1 MTAGAS
7 DHVVTSL
14 RALHAGLTRARLP
27 LEVPGAVEA
36 RERARAAAVQLA
48 DYVIPRAEQFEA
60 PLLAV
65 VGGSTGAGKST
76 LVNSLVGQEVS
87 RASAIRPTTRRPV
100 LVHHPDDAGWFLDE
114 RVLPSLARV
123 HGTAEQTDP
132 AGHVTE
138 LELVA
143 ADRVPRG
150 LALLDA
156 PDIDSVVVANRQ
168 LAGQLL
174 AAADLWIFLT
184 TAARY
189 ADAVPWALLRGA
201 AARRAVVA
209 VVLDRVPPGT
219 APEVRADLSERLHAE
234 GALHGLLGV
243 GGSSG
248 SAVASQAMQV
258 LPVGVPKL
266 LVSTMAAGDVSPYVG
281 AKDVTIMP
289 SVVDVAGINRISRS
303 VMGNAV
309 AAIAGM
315 ATAYAETAGAPQDPE
330 EPHLIG
336 ATMFGLT
343 TPAVDEA
350 RKQLTELGYE
360 VLVFHA
366 TGAGGRAMEA
376 LAADGFLDGVLDL
389 TTTELVDDML
399 GGVLSAGP
407 DRLEAVGAAGLPQ
420 VVSVGAL
427 DMCNFGPEA
436 TVPDKYAGRNFIV
449 HNPTVTLMR
458 TTPEEMA
465 ELGRRIGRKLAQAT
479 GPVEVFLPL
488 RGVSGIDVD
497 GGPFFDP
504 DADAACFTALKE
516 ELAGTDVVV
525 HEVDSAINDE
535 GFGLAA
541 ADALHALIRR

>member
-1 MTAGAS
+1 MATVGLIGTLDTKREEYTWLRDALAERGVETVLIDVGTFSDGGGIADVDAAEVAQAAGA
-7 DHVVTSL
+7 DVEQL
-14 RALHAGLTRARLP
+14 RAAG
-27 LEVPGAVEA
+27 
-36 RERARAAAVQLA
+36 
-48 DYVIPRAEQFEA
+48 D
-60 PLLAV
+60 
-65 VGGSTGAGKST
+65 
-76 LVNSLVGQEVS
+76 
-87 RASAIRPTTRRPV
+87 
-100 LVHHPDDAGWFLDE
+100 
-114 RVLPSLARV
+114 
-123 HGTAEQTDP
+123 
-132 AGHVTE
+132 
-138 LELVA
+138 
-143 ADRVPRG
+143 
-150 LALLDA
+150 
-156 PDIDSVVVANRQ
+156 
-168 LAGQLL
+168 
-174 AAADLWIFLT
+174 
-184 TAARY
+184 
-189 ADAVPWALLRGA
+189 RGA
-201 AARRAVVA
+201 AMTTMSEGAAVV
-209 VVLDRVPPGT
+209 V
-219 APEVRADLSERLHAE
+219 ERLHRE
-234 GALHGLLGV
+234 GRLHGLLGV

-248 SAVASQAMQV
+248 SSVASRAMQA

-266 LVSTMAAGDVSPYVG
+266 LVTTMAAGDVSPYVG

-303 VMGNAV
+303 ILGNAV
-309 AAIAGM
+309 AAIGAM
-315 ATAYAETAGAPQDPE
+315 AHAYAESAAVEPAAD

-350 RKQLTELGYE
+350 RSRLSELGYE

-436 TVPDKYAGRNFIV
+436 TVPERYTGRTFIV

-458 TTPEEMA
+458 TTAEEMA
-465 ELGRRIGRKLAQAT
+465 ELGRRIGRKLAAAT
-479 GPVEVFLPL
+479 GPVEVYLPL

-504 DADAACFTALKE
+504 EADAACFAALKE
-516 ELAGTDVVV
+516 ELEGSDVVV
-525 HEVDSAINDE
+525 HEVDVAINDP
-535 GFGLAA
+535 GFGRAA
-541 ADALHALIRR
+541 ADALHALIAARR